1 MSAATVYTVTNAMWA
16 GAQGIELKSVALE
29 LEGDVDLR
37 GFLGSTPQSVGAW
50 TRCASMYTP
59 KHLRQPVKQLEGL
72 VALVESRSPIRD
84 TLASPVGVVTTLA

>member
-37 GFLGSTPQSVGAW
+37 GFLGIDPAISRGLDQVRVHVDAEAPGSAREAVG
-50 TRCASMYTP
+50 
-59 KHLRQPVKQLEGL
+59 GL
-72 VALVESRSPIRD
+72 VALVESRPIRD